1 MKIIFP
7 FPESH
12 APPPLRFLKQQFSC
26 FKDLFAVLGSRT
38 RPFRHLPQFF
48 VHQKNTTGMSWSK
61 ERGANKKKEGT
72 PEKLRFVCIAKILSL
87 KTRFTEYVF
96 VRVAM
101 PQKSG
106 KCNVF
111 GKAAS
116 RKQDKRHFL
125 TKGQYFIQ
133 KKTRGETNPNT
144 KKTKKTRWVT
154 LVVPIQDLWSKIWK
168 TLGENTG
175 TPVLPVSP
183 VFPHDW
189 NMAYVSEQKKKG
201 RKAT

>member
-133 KKTRGETNPNT
+133 KKKHVGKRIRT
-144 KKTKKTRWVT
+144 
-154 LVVPIQDLWSKIWK
+154 
-168 TLGENTG
+168 
-175 TPVLPVSP
+175 
-183 VFPHDW
+183 
-189 NMAYVSEQKKKG
+189 QKK
-201 RKAT
+201 RKKLDG